1 MQNDRERL
9 VAIIRKLK
17 EEYKYDYESF
27 MKIVIYLYI
36 ELKEK

>member
-17 EEYKYDYESF
+17 EECKYDYESF
-27 MKIVIYLYI
+27 MKIVIYFYI